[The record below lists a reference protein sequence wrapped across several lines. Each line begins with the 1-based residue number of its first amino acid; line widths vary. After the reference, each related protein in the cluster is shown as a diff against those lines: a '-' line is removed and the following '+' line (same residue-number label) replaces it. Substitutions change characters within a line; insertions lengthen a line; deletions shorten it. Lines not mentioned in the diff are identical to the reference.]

1 VETNDDVSHAI
12 TLMSGE
18 PNISSL
24 KGNLAT
30 YGWSTSEAEYRSGA
44 MEPNPDEPEG
54 TSTLTSSPR
63 QIADANNKTTIE
75 DPQLRLGPGG
85 IYALDQAGFLGG
97 KLAPGAMTLN
107 TKGDENNLFTSFLDP
122 SKIDATQPP
131 I

>member
-1 VETNDDVSHAI
+1 
-12 TLMSGE
+12 M
-18 PNISSL
+18 
-24 KGNLAT
+24 
-30 YGWSTSEAEYRSGA
+30 
-44 MEPNPDEPEG
+44 
-54 TSTLTSSPR
+54 
-63 QIADANNKTTIE
+63 IE

-107 TKGDENNLFTSFLDP
+107 TKGDENNLFTSLLDP